1 MHLAMSLSMKQINE
15 LGVCWNSVIRRLFH
29 YHKWEFVKGV
39 LHGLGRLNI
48 SHLVTKD
55 KIL

>member
-1 MHLAMSLSMKQINE
+1 MSLSMKQINE